1 MNTCH
6 YLLHF
11 SWWQQGNF
19 RVPSRSTTM
28 KSATAGKAFGFWNNK
43 DNTFQFKLPPGT
55 CKAEISF
62 MGVTGI
68 HEFYFSKNASEAS
81 HVSWED
87 YDYEYKSEAYM
98 LDREFTKHD
107 RHPPIIERPIPRV
120 ENMAEFY
127 NPTCPSHF
135 RNGSLI
141 RKRRVYC
148 PHELRSARTVGG
160 TVGLNQDPAYF
171 TRCRSSPNR
180 RSRSY
185 SRSYSRSPSKTPERR
200 RSCSKSP
207 SRSPVRC
214 PSIRSCT
221 KSRSASYARSRSQ
234 SPSYSQTPHQHEPYI
249 PIWKR
254 QVNMLPDYQ
263 RHFLRNVVSRLRGMP
278 NLDSFFDICG
288 VPQYVWKHAQ
298 EDSKIEPAEVAEY
311 SAIEQAIGTW
321 WVSNKT
327 KPLYWIVE
335 QIQAGF
341 EELRIGQF
349 FREMLQRHP
358 QMDPSYHEIQL
369 DLPGDSQADPGSDLP
384 PLCSIT
390 VEYAEK
396 QMSSNERHL
405 LHKLSSFTNRPACVD
420 EIAVATSMDASAL
433 LNIQAIYHDPKRAEC
448 TTYEYIAYHIL
459 ITWYAG
465 SSKTQTEKLCKLRD
479 IYYSMGYAKNF
490 DMYLADSKFE
500 LPRMKKGGK
509 AKQTPSMGVS
519 V

>member
-1 MNTCH
+1 MNTCY

-68 HEFYFSKNASEAS
+68 YEFYFSKNTSEAS

-98 LDREFTKHD
+98 LDREFTKRG

-127 NPTCPSHF
+127 NPTHPSHF

-141 RKRRVYC
+141 RKRRVYS

-160 TVGLNQDPAYF
+160 TMGLNQGPAYF
-171 TRCRSSPNR
+171 TRSRSSPDR
-180 RSRSY
+180 RPRSY

-234 SPSYSQTPHQHEPYI
+234 SPSYSRTP
-249 PIWKR
+249 
-254 QVNMLPDYQ
+254 
-263 RHFLRNVVSRLRGMP
+263 
-278 NLDSFFDICG
+278 
-288 VPQYVWKHAQ
+288 
-298 EDSKIEPAEVAEY
+298 
-311 SAIEQAIGTW
+311 
-321 WVSNKT
+321 
-327 KPLYWIVE
+327 
-335 QIQAGF
+335 
-341 EELRIGQF
+341 
-349 FREMLQRHP
+349 
-358 QMDPSYHEIQL
+358 
-369 DLPGDSQADPGSDLP
+369 P
-384 PLCSIT
+384 PPT
-390 VEYAEK
+390 
-396 QMSSNERHL
+396 
-405 LHKLSSFTNRPACVD
+405 
-420 EIAVATSMDASAL
+420 
-433 LNIQAIYHDPKRAEC
+433 
-448 TTYEYIAYHIL
+448 
-459 ITWYAG
+459 
-465 SSKTQTEKLCKLRD
+465 
-479 IYYSMGYAKNF
+479 
-490 DMYLADSKFE
+490 
-500 LPRMKKGGK
+500 
-509 AKQTPSMGVS
+509 
-519 V
+519 

>member
-1 MNTCH
+1 MVQKSCTFTHTYNPTHLYLMNTCY

-68 HEFYFSKNASEAS
+68 HEFYFSKNSSEAS

-98 LDREFTKHD
+98 LDREFTKCG

-127 NPTCPSHF
+127 NPTRPSHF

-141 RKRRVYC
+141 RKRRVYS
-148 PHELRSARTVGG
+148 PHELQSARTVGG
-160 TVGLNQDPAYF
+160 TVGLNQGPAYF

-180 RSRSY
+180 RPRSH

-214 PSIRSCT
+214 PSVRSCT

-234 SPSYSQTPHQHEPYI
+234 SPSYSQTP
-249 PIWKR
+249 
-254 QVNMLPDYQ
+254 
-263 RHFLRNVVSRLRGMP
+263 
-278 NLDSFFDICG
+278 
-288 VPQYVWKHAQ
+288 
-298 EDSKIEPAEVAEY
+298 
-311 SAIEQAIGTW
+311 
-321 WVSNKT
+321 
-327 KPLYWIVE
+327 
-335 QIQAGF
+335 
-341 EELRIGQF
+341 
-349 FREMLQRHP
+349 
-358 QMDPSYHEIQL
+358 
-369 DLPGDSQADPGSDLP
+369 P
-384 PLCSIT
+384 PPT
-390 VEYAEK
+390 
-396 QMSSNERHL
+396 
-405 LHKLSSFTNRPACVD
+405 
-420 EIAVATSMDASAL
+420 
-433 LNIQAIYHDPKRAEC
+433 
-448 TTYEYIAYHIL
+448 
-459 ITWYAG
+459 
-465 SSKTQTEKLCKLRD
+465 
-479 IYYSMGYAKNF
+479 
-490 DMYLADSKFE
+490 
-500 LPRMKKGGK
+500 
-509 AKQTPSMGVS
+509 
-519 V
+519 